1 MNVMLVVPWD
11 EAFGGVASVVGNLA
25 TRLARGGHGVVFVHL
40 GEPERRRRRTTAW
53 GFTGYEINL
62 RAPFV
67 PDHPLRSLLAF
78 VLFFP
83 FTMYQ
88 LLSMVRA
95 HQVHIV
101 NVHYPVES
109 FVYFGALR
117 WLLPIRLV
125 VSVHGADLFPGGRPR
140 PQLPRSF
147 RFLVASADAVIAPSR
162 AFLADCLSVLPQA
175 ATKGVVVHNGID
187 FGELGRADD
196 AMATAHWQPYL
207 LCIAAHNEKKALD
220 VLLKAFAQVVRTQ
233 PSLRLLLV
241 GDGPLRQQHEDLA
254 RSLSLEQRVDF
265 LGWRGRPEIARL
277 LRDCALFV
285 LPSRS
290 EPFGMVV
297 AEALASHK
305 AVVASAVG
313 GISEIIESGRN
324 GLLVQPDDPDAL
336 ARALVTVL
344 EDGALR
350 ESMAAA
356 GYGRVREHFGCEE
369 MSARYGR
376 VYEAVLNDRDPLAA

>member
-11 EAFGGVASVVGNLA
+11 QEFGGVASVVGNLA
-25 TRLARGGHGVVFVHL
+25 THLEKGGHRVVFVHP
-40 GEPERRRRRTTAW
+40 GEPERRRRRTTRW

-62 RAPFV
+62 RAPFF
-67 PDHPLRSLLAF
+67 PDHPLRSIVAF

-83 FTMYQ
+83 FAMHQ
-88 LLSMVRA
+88 LVSMVRA
-95 HQVHIV
+95 HQIHIV
-101 NVHYPVES
+101 NVHYPIEQ
-109 FVYFGALR
+109 FVYFGVLR

-125 VSVHGADLFPGGRPR
+125 VSVHGADLFPGGRPHPRLSR
-140 PQLPRSF
+140 PL
-147 RFLVASADAVIAPSR
+147 RFLVASADALVAPSR
-162 AFLADCLSVLPQA
+162 AFLTDCLSVLPHA
-175 ATKGVVVHNGID
+175 AKKGVVVHNGVD
-187 FGELGRADD
+187 FEELERTDD
-196 AMATAHWQPYL
+196 AMATAHWKPYL

-220 VLLKAFAQVVRTQ
+220 VLLTAFAPIARTHRR
-233 PSLRLLLV
+233 LRLLLV
-241 GDGPLRQQHEDLA
+241 GDGPLRQQHEDLV
-254 RSLSLEQRVDF
+254 RSLSLEGRVDF

-313 GISEIIESGRN
+313 GIAEIIESGRS
-324 GLLVQPDDPDAL
+324 GLLVEPDDPDAL

-344 EDGALR
+344 EDDALR
-350 ESMAAA
+350 ESMADA
-356 GYGRVREHFGCEE
+356 GYGRVRERFGCEE

-376 VYEAVLNDRDPLAA
+376 VYAALLNGRDPRAA